1 MLTRNKLIQSLDSLL
16 LQAIDLGDLLP
27 DSPFSSLLMLVSAS
41 SVSFYTKYSSQ
52 WLLPELTHPLPLPNC
67 FYHLHSA
74 PQLPQPQAI
83 FSSTCYNY
91 QDQVPLFTLQ
101 RNTNGSLELSL
112 SRKNFTAQL
121 RRVVSFPQED
131 GPPLIFGVD
140 SGPPRT
146 ATGLLTICQVHC
158 GSLETGAQV

>member
-1 MLTRNKLIQSLDSLL
+1 MYVGRQGLNFSWLCGPLMNFEVGVQPQPSADSDYLFSLSTERVLTRNKLIQSLDSLI

-52 WLLPELTHPLPLPNC
+52 WLLLELAHPLPLPNC

-91 QDQVPLFTLQ
+91 QDQVPLLTLQ
-101 RNTNGSLELSL
+101 RNTSGSL
-112 SRKNFTAQL
+112 
-121 RRVVSFPQED
+121 
-131 GPPLIFGVD
+131 
-140 SGPPRT
+140 
-146 ATGLLTICQVHC
+146 
-158 GSLETGAQV
+158 